1 MVHVCIHAKQKYW
14 NNYQC
19 SRMYV
24 LHTIIDKELIVGVFS
39 ELALIY
45 SWLLHLLNVLGLIKV
60 NYYILARYINLTISL
75 KLTILYYL
83 LKLLAAALPR
93 QANCEFETSF
103 CGYDR
108 SHASTI
114 LFSWQRT
121 KAQTT
126 TLPQQAAN
134 GKKHVIQM

>member
-1 MVHVCIHAKQKYW
+1 MPSTSAQCI
-14 NNYQC
+14 
-19 SRMYV
+19 
-24 LHTIIDKELIVGVFS
+24 GF
-39 ELALIY
+39 
-45 SWLLHLLNVLGLIKV
+45 IKV
-60 NYYILARYINLTISL
+60 NYYILARYINITISL

-93 QANCEFETSF
+93 QANCEFETSL

-108 SHASTI
+108 SHTNKF

-121 KAQTT
+121 KANTS